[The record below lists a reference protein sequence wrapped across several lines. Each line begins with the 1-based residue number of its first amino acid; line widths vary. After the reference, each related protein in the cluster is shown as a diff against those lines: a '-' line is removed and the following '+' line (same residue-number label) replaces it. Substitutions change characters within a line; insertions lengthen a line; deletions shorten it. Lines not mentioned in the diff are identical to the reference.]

1 MFFKVGGLLLLAVF
15 YFCYFLKMF
24 LQKKKGIK
32 TDQMGK
38 NKSGFPYYIEVIL
51 KIVTIVNPLVEVISI
66 YLNTKVFNDN
76 VRLIGLLISVI
87 GLVFFI
93 LSITTMKDSWRAGV
107 STDEKTDLVTSG
119 IYQISRN
126 PAFVGFDLVYIGMVM
141 MFTNLWLYIVSM
153 ISIIMFHLQIV
164 NVEEP
169 FLMEVFGNEYI
180 EYCKKVNRYLGRKK
194 RN

>member
-1 MFFKVGGLLLLAVF
+1 
-15 YFCYFLKMF
+15 
-24 LQKKKGIK
+24 
-32 TDQMGK
+32 MGK

-126 PAFVGFDLVYIGMVM
+126 PAFVGFDLVYIGMAI

>member
-1 MFFKVGGLLLLAVF
+1 
-15 YFCYFLKMF
+15 
-24 LQKKKGIK
+24 
-32 TDQMGK
+32 MGK

-169 FLMEVFGNEYI
+169 FLMEVFGNDYI
-180 EYCKKVNRYLGRKK
+180 NYCKKVNRYLGRKK